1 MRIPQPPGTRGSL
14 RWVQLAINRHPHLL
28 AAALPGVRWLSPL
41 AADDYAEYRDGS
53 FLRLLGLDALTP
65 ALKAFWPTRGPQWDA
80 LGLVGTAPV
89 LVEAKAHLREFVS
102 PPTQANGAAREKI
115 AAALAETRAAL
126 GVVDGADWMARYYQF
141 TNRLAH
147 LQFLHREGVPATLVF
162 VNFLGDTDMGGP
174 ADAAAW
180 EGAYRVA
187 ETALGLRPS
196 GPDGSGPGHGAGHA
210 LSPFIRHV
218 YIDVRELAG

>member
-1 MRIPQPPGTRGSL
+1 M
-14 RWVQLAINRHPHLL
+14 NRRPELFE
-28 AAALPGVRWLSPL
+28 AELPGVRWVSPL
-41 AADDYAEYRDGS
+41 AADEFAEYRDGS
-53 FLRLLGLDALTP
+53 FLRLLGLDALAP
-65 ALKAFWPTRGPQWDA
+65 KLKAFWRARGPQWDA

-89 LVEAKAHLREFVS
+89 LVEAKAHLAEFNS
-102 PPTQANGAAREKI
+102 PATKAKGLAREKI
-115 AAALAETRAAL
+115 AAALGATRTAVGAE
-126 GVVDGADWMARYYQF
+126 GGSDWMARHYQF

-147 LQFLHREGVPATLVF
+147 LHFLHREGVPATLVF

-180 EGAYRVA
+180 EGAYRLA

-196 GPDGSGPGHGAGHA
+196 VPNASGPGHWAGHA